1 MNYAIV
7 IGIDHYE
14 KKPLSG
20 AVADAKAFANWLETK
35 GGVQQENL
43 KLFVS
48 NSEDM
53 LVSGPEIDIA
63 IDKINRAARNNNETN
78 RLYFY
83 FSGHG
88 IGVTFDNTALCLRL
102 WPALINHCISG
113 LDYRTWFTNAG
124 AFDEVLIF
132 FDCCRE
138 HDTLIK
144 GNSPA
149 GSWNLPIGNRN
160 PKVLICNSTAYGKLS
175 YEVIMDPLTEKTSDS
190 GAETDGPP
198 KESESDKKRG
208 AFTTFLIDSLNGDA
222 DSDGTGQI
230 TALTLKDHIRNN
242 FKSHAEKF
250 KKTQDASADTLNG
263 GDQILICNVPV
274 LLPEYNCEITFER
287 NSNVTLYGPDFESIW
302 QGNVVAG
309 QVLQL
314 KKLAKGF
321 HQLKDNL
328 DATVP
333 PKTFINYSP
342 KTISYE
348 RF

>member
-20 AVADAKAFANWLETK
+20 AVADAKAFADWLETK
-35 GGVQQENL
+35 GGVQKENL

-63 IDKINRAARNNNETN
+63 IDTINRAARNNSETN

-175 YEVIMDPLTEKTSDS
+175 YEVILDPVNENNSP
-190 GAETDGPP
+190 GAATGGPA

-230 TALTLKDHIRNN
+230 TALALKDHIRNN

-263 GDQILICNVPV
+263 GDQILICTVPV
-274 LLPEYNCEITFER
+274 VLPQFNCEITFER
-287 NSNVTLYGPDFESIW
+287 NSNITLYGPNLEDLW
-302 QGNVVAG
+302 TGDVVDG
-309 QVLQL
+309 QVLQRNL
-314 KKLAKGF
+314 DKGF
-321 HQLKDNL
+321 YQLKDNRDTTL
-328 DATVP
+328 P
-333 PKTFINYSP
+333 PKNFTNYSP

>member
-63 IDKINRAARNNNETN
+63 IDKINRAARSNSETN

-149 GSWNLPIGNRN
+149 GPWNLPIGNRN

-175 YEVIMDPLTEKTSDS
+175 YEVIIDPVTENNSTN
-190 GAETDGPP
+190 GTDTGQP

-222 DSDGTGQI
+222 DSDGKGKI
-230 TALTLKDHIRNN
+230 TALALKDHIRNN

-263 GDQILICNVPV
+263 GDQILICTVPV
-274 LLPEYNCEITFER
+274 LPDINCEITFER
-287 NSNVTLYGPDFESIW
+287 NSNITLYGPNLEEVW
-302 QGNVVAG
+302 TGNVVVG

-314 KKLAKGF
+314 ELTKGF
-321 HQLKDNL
+321 YQLKDNSDTAL
-328 DATVP
+328 P
-333 PKTFINYSP
+333 SKTFINYSP
-342 KTISYE
+342 NTISYE

>member
-20 AVADAKAFANWLETK
+20 AVADAKAFADWLGTK
-35 GGVQQENL
+35 GGVQPDNL

-48 NSEDM
+48 DSEDM
-53 LVSGPEIDIA
+53 LVCGPEIDLA
-63 IDKINRAARNNNETN
+63 INKMNIAARKSNETN

-88 IGVTFDNTALCLRL
+88 IGVTFENTALCLRL
-102 WPALINHCISG
+102 WPSLINHCISG
-113 LDYRTWFTNAG
+113 MDYRTWFTNAG
-124 AFDEVLIF
+124 AFDEILIF

-144 GNSPA
+144 GNSPS
-149 GSWNLPIGNRN
+149 GPWNLPVGSRN

-175 YEVIMDPLTEKTSDS
+175 YEVIIDPVTDSSSDP
-190 GAETDGPP
+190 GAAADAQP

-222 DSDGTGQI
+222 DSDGIGQI
-230 TALTLKDHIRNN
+230 TALGLKDHIRNN

-250 KKTQDASADTLNG
+250 KKTQDAAADTLNG
-263 GDQILICNVPV
+263 GDQILICDVPV
-274 LLPEYNCEITFER
+274 KLPKYNCEITFER
-287 NSNVTLYGPDFESIW
+287 NSNITLYGPNFESIW
-302 QGNVVAG
+302 QGDVVVG

>member
-35 GGVQQENL
+35 GGVLPDNL

-48 NSEDM
+48 DSADL
-53 LVSGPEIDIA
+53 LVSGPEIDMA
-63 IDKINRAARNNNETN
+63 INKMNTVARKNNETN

-88 IGVTFDNTALCLRL
+88 IGVTFENTALCLRL

-113 LDYRTWFTNAG
+113 MDYRTWFTNGG
-124 AFDEVLIF
+124 AFDEILIF

-144 GNSPA
+144 GNSPT
-149 GSWNLPIGNRN
+149 GPWNLPVGGRN

-175 YEVIMDPLTEKTSDS
+175 YEVTIDTVMDNPSAG
-190 GAETDGPP
+190 GAATDEQP

-222 DSDGTGQI
+222 DSDATGQI
-230 TALTLKDHIRNN
+230 TAMNLMNHIRNN

-250 KKTQDASADTLNG
+250 KKIQDASADSLNN

-274 LLPEYNCEITFER
+274 KLPKYNCEITFER
-287 NSNVTLYGPDFESIW
+287 NSNVTLYGPNFESVW
-302 QGNVVAG
+302 QGDVTIG

-314 KKLAKGF
+314 KRLAKGF
-321 HQLKDNL
+321 HQLKDNTNT
-328 DATVP
+328 AAP

>member
-35 GGVQQENL
+35 GGVQKENL

-63 IDKINRAARNNNETN
+63 IDKINRVARNNNETN

-175 YEVIMDPLTEKTSDS
+175 YEVIIDPPGESKS
-190 GAETDGPP
+190 ETDGLP
-198 KESESDKKRG
+198 KESASDKKRG

-230 TALTLKDHIRNN
+230 TALALKDHIRNN

-250 KKTQDASADTLNG
+250 KKTQDAVADTLNG
-263 GDQILICNVPV
+263 GDQILICTVPV
-274 LLPEYNCEITFER
+274 ILPQFNCEITFER
-287 NSNVTLYGPDFESIW
+287 NSNVTLYGPNLEDLW
-302 QGNVVAG
+302 TGDVVVG
-309 QVLQL
+309 QVLQRNL
-314 KKLAKGF
+314 DKGF
-321 HQLKDNL
+321 YQLKDNL
-328 DATVP
+328 DTTVP
-333 PKTFINYSP
+333 PKNFTNYSP